1 MIKLIFLVMM
11 VLTAI
16 NCSDSSTNYIE
27 IELDDEFE
35 IKVGN
40 SAILSNKSII
50 MKFKA
55 VTEDSRCPIDAI
67 CVWAGNAAITLDLK
81 NSIGD
86 QLSIKLNTYLDPR
99 SIDFSGVIIT
109 LVELKPYPQSTEQ
122 INPNDYVAK
131 LIVKNI

>member
-1 MIKLIFLVMM
+1 
-11 VLTAI
+11 
-16 NCSDSSTNYIE
+16 
-27 IELDDEFE
+27 
-35 IKVGN
+35 VGN